1 LYLHFDEDPD
11 AGALGV
17 GRLMRHFMGAS
28 QDTDELVAEFPENP
42 RLYVTPELTH
52 DGRYLVLHISE
63 GTSEKNR
70 LWVCPVS
77 TDSGAATI
85 GQPLR
90 VVDEAY
96 AGFRLVRGDP
106 TGRYLLTDPEA
117 PLRPGGPA
125 RPGNVRDARRGAGA
139 RAPARAPAGG
149 GRPPG
154 GRGGD
159 HARAGS
165 HGTAAATAGCWWR
178 RPAVVQEAAD
188 LLAFAAEHTGLR

>member
-1 LYLHFDEDPD
+1 MYLHFDEDPD

-52 DGRYLVLHISE
+52 DGRCLVLHISE

-77 TDSGAATI
+77 TDSGAAII

-96 AGFRLVRGDP
+96 AGFRLVRRD
-106 TGRYLLTDPEA
+106 R
-117 PLRPGGPA
+117 PLPPDRP
-125 RPGNVRDARRGAGA
+125 RGTA
-139 RAPARAPAGG
+139 
-149 GRPPG
+149 PPG
-154 GRGGD
+154 WS
-159 HARAGS
+159 GS
-165 HGTAAATAGCWWR
+165 TWKRPRRSTWCRSASTCSSTCWR
-178 RPAVVQEAAD
+178 RATSWWPR
-188 LLAFAAEHTGLR
+188 G